1 MERKNTPAPWRVVNG
16 SDVFTDLGAN
26 NADGVA
32 AEWNDGWHIAD
43 CSVSELSYSEI
54 NANAKLIAAAPA
66 LLEALEE
73 ITNAFIHLYGGG
85 DHGMTTTYA
94 KAIAAIKQA
103 RGKQ

>member
-1 MERKNTPAPWRVVNG
+1 MEIKNTPAPWRVVNG

-26 NADGVA
+26 NADGVS

-73 ITNAFIHLYGGG
+73 SLALLKCGLGCESVI
-85 DHGMTTTYA
+85 
-94 KAIAAIKQA
+94 IAAIKQA
-103 RGKQ
+103 RGE